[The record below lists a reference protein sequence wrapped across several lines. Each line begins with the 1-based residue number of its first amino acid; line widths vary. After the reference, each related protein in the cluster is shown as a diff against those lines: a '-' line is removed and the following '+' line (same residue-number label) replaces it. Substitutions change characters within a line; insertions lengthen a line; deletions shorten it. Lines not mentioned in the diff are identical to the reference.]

1 MSVVYISDLGIGLLN
16 KKSSEKEELCQR
28 LKEQLDALEKE
39 TASKLSE
46 MDSFNSQLKVLIFL
60 FLIICHLNLILI

>member
-1 MSVVYISDLGIGLLN
+1 MFEFLSADTDLNSLH

-28 LKEQLDALEKE
+28 LREQLDTLEKE

-46 MDSFNSQLKVLIFL
+46 MDAFNNQLKVLS
-60 FLIICHLNLILI
+60 